1 MMSEVTVNSLSEA
14 PPGLDDE
21 ITRDPAARMVSVST
35 SLRALGAVL
44 VIAATSTFM
53 VQQWDEGGEVVRYLT
68 LLTFTALLTGSGLV
82 CGLGIRESRGART
95 FLALVIASVPI
106 HFAVLGGLLQSQ
118 FPLDATLTGN
128 APWNVD
134 SPLTAVWLTG
144 LGVMTL
150 IPLTWLSMLTLVRP
164 HARRLTLTFIAVN
177 LALLLP
183 VRDPGA
189 VAWVVA
195 LMAVLAFA
203 VERRTSRMG
212 HAVSTGEG
220 KFVRIVMLA
229 PIAIIVGR
237 TVLWYD
243 PDMLF
248 VGLTLLTG
256 AVLCFE
262 WVPKVRGGGLDAR
275 AVQLVCAVAAVAG
288 WVLLSLAHID
298 LYRFPDQLLLLL
310 LALPAS
316 ALLMVLSTRC
326 IGVGAGY
333 RLAATFL
340 AVGASLVNLMM
351 SWDPTRFSAA
361 GFACL
366 AVGVAFVAYGIYG
379 RRLAPLALGS
389 IAAACGISQ
398 ALVAAIE
405 IENFFHWGSLAFSG
419 AILIFAAAIC
429 ERYAKRLIAIAST
442 AHDQILGWEY

>member
-1 MMSEVTVNSLSEA
+1 MSEQTINSLSEA
-14 PPGLDDE
+14 PPALADGTDY
-21 ITRDPAARMVSVST
+21 DPAARIQSVST
-35 SLRALGAVL
+35 SLRTLGAVL

-53 VQQWDEGGEVVRYLT
+53 VQQWDAGGDVIRYLT
-68 LLTFTALLTGSGLV
+68 LLTLTALLTGAGLV
-82 CGLGIRESRGART
+82 CGLSIRESRGART
-95 FLALVIASVPI
+95 FLALVVASVPV

-118 FPLDATLTGN
+118 FPLDSTLTGN

-134 SPLTAVWLTG
+134 SPVTAVWLAG

-177 LALLLP
+177 MALLLP
-183 VRDPGA
+183 VRDPGS
-189 VAWVVA
+189 VAWLVA
-195 LMAVLAFA
+195 LMSILAFT
-203 VERRTSRMG
+203 VERQISRMG

-237 TVLWYD
+237 TTLWYD
-243 PDMLF
+243 PGMLF

-262 WVPKVRGGGLDAR
+262 WIPKVRSKGLDAR
-275 AVQLVCAVAAVAG
+275 AAQAVCAVAAVVG
-288 WVLLSLAHID
+288 WMLLSLSYVD
-298 LYRFPDQLLLLL
+298 LYRFPDELLLLL

-316 ALLMVLSTRC
+316 ALLMVLSTRS
-326 IGVGAGY
+326 IGAGAGY
-333 RLAATFL
+333 RLTATFL

-351 SWDPTRFSAA
+351 SWDPARFSAA
-361 GFACL
+361 GLACL
-366 AVGVAFVAYGIYG
+366 AVGVAFVVYGIYG

-389 IAAACGISQ
+389 IAAACGITQ

-405 IENFFHWGSLAFSG
+405 IESFFHWGTLAVAG
-419 AILIFAAAIC
+419 ATLIFAAAVC

-442 AHDQILGWEY
+442 AHDRILGWEY